1 MEIAAC
7 LFFFNFFF
15 FFFFSPLF
23 FRLAFPAEVS
33 WEALAGYEVAEDT
46 PVQERRR
53 RMEGQEGE
61 PGKRE
66 CHGPCRNGSTRRAT
80 QL

>member
-7 LFFFNFFF
+7 LFFYFFF

-46 PVQERRR
+46 PVKERRR

-66 CHGPCRNGSTRRAT
+66 CHGPCRNGSTR
-80 QL
+80 